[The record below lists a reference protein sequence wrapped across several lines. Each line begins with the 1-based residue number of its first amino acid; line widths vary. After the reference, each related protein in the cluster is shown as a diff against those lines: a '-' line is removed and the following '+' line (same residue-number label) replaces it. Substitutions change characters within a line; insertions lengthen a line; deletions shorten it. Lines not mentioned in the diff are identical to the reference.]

1 MFIFYSLTLILSSFF
16 PKILSLLFTKKIPI
30 DITPYFPE
38 FYQKITRIN
47 NNISSKKKTIAI
59 MYTNDIHGYF
69 FPKKSK
75 LTKETYEVGGMEY
88 LSSYASILRSEFK
101 NFIWLDGGDIFQG
114 GFETKLSNGT
124 LMTKYFNYENIS
136 ASTIG
141 NHEWDFG
148 QNYLKDR
155 LKESNFPY
163 IVSNIF
169 STSMKSNKVFENQ
182 ITYKIFN
189 VNEIK
194 LGVIGVTTLYTKN
207 TTKGDLHGI
216 KIIEYEDI
224 IKQYTKLLKNEF
236 NVNAVILLFHGG
248 LICKNN
254 NKTKN
259 ILELKLWNVNNSNNY
274 CDGYGELDIF
284 LKNYFKDVN
293 DNKNVSDE
301 SKIDLILSAHTH
313 APNHYFFNYLPVVA
327 NINNGKYFSV
337 VYLSFDE
344 GKLNAND
351 VNIESPIP
359 VCSEVFSEVKQCDL
373 KTLRNKYDFYGE
385 MRKFSFHGIKIEK
398 NNFVKNEFIFFRNLT
413 KQYENMKII
422 KIDSDLYTDKLKETP
437 LGNFLSDFMRN
448 YTNSDVAIVN
458 SGVCRSMWQKGMVNG
473 KMVEDMF
480 PFEDTITTVLMTGK
494 ELIKT
499 LETIQTGSNQ
509 IFEVSNLIQFMDRKK
524 KKLLN
529 VTFSDGSLIDEN
541 KEYKIAVTYFLLPNY
556 GDEFN
561 GIKSF
566 YPHVK
571 NLELHGDYTPI
582 IFHHLQEMKEFNVKD
597 YFNDKKLRMNFV

>member
-1 MFIFYSLTLILSSFF
+1 
-16 PKILSLLFTKKIPI
+16 
-30 DITPYFPE
+30 
-38 FYQKITRIN
+38 
-47 NNISSKKKTIAI
+47 

-75 LTKETYEVGGMEY
+75 KTKETFEVGGMEY
-88 LSSYASILRSEFK
+88 LSSYASILRSQFK
-101 NFIWLDGGDIFQG
+101 TNFIWLDGGDIFQG

-148 QNYLKDR
+148 QTYLKDR

-169 STSMKSNKVFENQ
+169 STSMKSNKVFQNQ

-194 LGVIGVTTLYTKN
+194 LGVIGVTTLYTRN

-224 IKQYTKLLKNEF
+224 IKQYTKLLRNEF
-236 NVNAVILLFHGG
+236 NVNSVILLFHGG
-248 LICKNN
+248 LICKKN

-301 SKIDLILSAHTH
+301 FKIDLILSAHTH

-344 GKLNAND
+344 NGKLNVND

-359 VCSEVFSEVKQCDL
+359 VCSEVFSEAKQCDL
-373 KTLRNKYDFYGE
+373 KTLRNEYDFLGD
-385 MRKFSFHGIKIEK
+385 MRKFFFHGITIEK
-398 NNFVKNEFIFFRNLT
+398 NNNVRNEFIFFRNLT
-413 KQYENMKII
+413 KQYEEMKII
-422 KIDSDLYTDKLKETP
+422 KINSDLYTDKLKETP
-437 LGNFLSDFMRN
+437 LGNFLTDFMRN

-458 SGVCRSMWQKGMVNG
+458 AGVCRSMWQKGTVNG

-524 KKLLN
+524 KKFIN

-556 GDEFN
+556 GDEFI

-571 NLELHGDYTPI
+571 NLELHGEYTPI
-582 IFHHLQEMKEFNVKD
+582 IFHHLQEMKELNVND
-597 YFNDKKLRMNFV
+597 YYNEKKLRMNFI

>member
-1 MFIFYSLTLILSSFF
+1 MHIFYLIIFFILFLTRSIS
-16 PKILSLLFTKKIPI
+16 ILFTKKFPI
-30 DITPYFPE
+30 EITPYFPE
-38 FYQKITRIN
+38 FLNK
-47 NNISSKKKTIAI
+47 NIPKKRTIAI

-75 LTKETYEVGGMEY
+75 IPENKSRVYEVGGMEY
-88 LSSYASILRSEFK
+88 LSSYSNILRSEFK
-101 NFIWLDGGDIFQG
+101 DNFIWLDGGDIFQG

-124 LMTKYFNYENIS
+124 LMTKYFNYENVS

-141 NHEWDFG
+141 NHEWDYG
-148 QNYLKDR
+148 QNYLKER

-169 STSMKSNKVFENQ
+169 STSTKSNKVFQNQ
-182 ITYKIFN
+182 ITYKIFDIN
-189 VNEIK
+189 HIK
-194 LGVIGVTTLYTKN
+194 IGVIGITTLYTRN

-216 KIIEYEDI
+216 KIIDYEDI
-224 IKQYTKLLKNEF
+224 VKQYTKLLKKDF
-236 NVNAVILLFHGG
+236 GVNAVILLFHGG
-248 LICKNN
+248 LTCKKND
-254 NKTKN
+254 KTKD
-259 ILELKLWNVNNSNNY
+259 ILKLKLWNVNNSNNY
-274 CDGYGELDIF
+274 CDGYGELAIF
-284 LKNYFKDVN
+284 LKNYFNDVN
-293 DNKNVSDE
+293 NNNNISDE
-301 SKIDLILSAHTH
+301 FKIDLILSAHTH

-344 GKLNAND
+344 NGKLNSND

-359 VCSEVFSEVKQCDL
+359 VCSEVFSEAKQCDL
-373 KTLRNKYDFYGE
+373 KTLGNKDNFVLGE
-385 MRKFSFHGIKIEK
+385 IRKFNFHGITIEK
-398 NNFVKNEFIFFRNLT
+398 NKNVINEFYFFRNLT
-413 KQYENMKII
+413 KQYEQMKII
-422 KIDSDLYTDKLKETP
+422 KINSDLYTEKLKETP

-448 YTNSDVAIVN
+448 HTDSDVAIVN
-458 SGVCRSMWQKGMVNG
+458 SGVCRSMWQKGTVNG

-480 PFEDTITTVLMTGK
+480 PFEDSLTSVSMTGK

-499 LETIQTGSNQ
+499 LEIIQTGTNQ
-509 IFEVSNLIQFMDRKK
+509 IFEVSNLIQFMDKKK
-524 KKLLN
+524 KKLIN
-529 VTFSDGSLIDEN
+529 VTFADGSKIDEN
-541 KEYKIAVTYFLLPNY
+541 KVYKVAVTYFLLPNY

-571 NLELHGDYTPI
+571 DLELYGDYTPL
-582 IFHHLQEMKEFNVKD
+582 IFHHLQEMKELNVED

>member
-1 MFIFYSLTLILSSFF
+1 MLIFYSLSLISIFF
-16 PKILSLLFTKKIPI
+16 PKISSLLFTKKIPI

-38 FYQKITRIN
+38 FLQKTLITN
-47 NNISSKKKTIAI
+47 EKKKTIAI

-75 LTKETYEVGGMEY
+75 KTKETFEVGGMEY

-101 NFIWLDGGDIFQG
+101 TNFIWLDGGDIFQG

-148 QNYLKDR
+148 QTYLKDR

-194 LGVIGVTTLYTKN
+194 LGVIGVTTLYTRN

-224 IKQYTKLLKNEF
+224 IKQYTKLLRNEF
-236 NVNAVILLFHGG
+236 NVNSVILLFHGG
-248 LICKNN
+248 LICKKN

-301 SKIDLILSAHTH
+301 FKIDLILSAHTH

-344 GKLNAND
+344 NGKLNVND

-359 VCSEVFSEVKQCDL
+359 VCSEVFSEAKQCDL
-373 KTLRNKYDFYGE
+373 KTLRNEYDFLGD
-385 MRKFSFHGIKIEK
+385 MRKFFFHGITIEK
-398 NNFVKNEFIFFRNLT
+398 NNNVRNKFIFFRNLT
-413 KQYENMKII
+413 KQYEEMKII
-422 KIDSDLYTDKLKETP
+422 KINSDLYTDKLKETP
-437 LGNFLSDFMRN
+437 LGNFLTDFMRN

-458 SGVCRSMWQKGMVNG
+458 AGVCRSMWQKGTVNG

-524 KKLLN
+524 KKFIN

-556 GDEFN
+556 GDEFI

-571 NLELHGDYTPI
+571 NLELHGEYTPI
-582 IFHHLQEMKEFNVKD
+582 IFHHLQEMKELNVND
-597 YFNDKKLRMNFV
+597 YYNEKKLRMNFI

>member
-1 MFIFYSLTLILSSFF
+1 
-16 PKILSLLFTKKIPI
+16 
-30 DITPYFPE
+30 
-38 FYQKITRIN
+38 
-47 NNISSKKKTIAI
+47 

-75 LTKETYEVGGMEY
+75 KTKETFEVGGMEY
-88 LSSYASILRSEFK
+88 LSSYASILRSQFK
-101 NFIWLDGGDIFQG
+101 SNFIWLDGGDIFQG

-148 QNYLKDR
+148 QTYLKDR

-169 STSMKSNKVFENQ
+169 STSMKSNKVFQNQ

-194 LGVIGVTTLYTKN
+194 LGVIGVTTLYTRN

-224 IKQYTKLLKNEF
+224 IKQYTKLLRNEF
-236 NVNAVILLFHGG
+236 NVNSVILLFHGG
-248 LICKNN
+248 LICKKN

-301 SKIDLILSAHTH
+301 FKIDLILSAHTH

-344 GKLNAND
+344 NGKLNVND

-359 VCSEVFSEVKQCDL
+359 VCSEVFSEAKQCDL
-373 KTLRNKYDFYGE
+373 KTLRNEYDFLGD
-385 MRKFSFHGIKIEK
+385 MRKFFFHGITIEK
-398 NNFVKNEFIFFRNLT
+398 NNNVRNEFIFFRNLT
-413 KQYENMKII
+413 KQYEEMKII
-422 KIDSDLYTDKLKETP
+422 KINSDLYTDKLKETP
-437 LGNFLSDFMRN
+437 LGNFLTDFMRN

-458 SGVCRSMWQKGMVNG
+458 AGVCRSMWQKGTVNG

-524 KKLLN
+524 KKFIN

-556 GDEFN
+556 GDEFI

-571 NLELHGDYTPI
+571 NLELHGEYTPI
-582 IFHHLQEMKEFNVKD
+582 IFHHLQEMKELNVND
-597 YFNDKKLRMNFV
+597 YYNEKKLRMNFI

>member
-1 MFIFYSLTLILSSFF
+1 MLIFYSLSIITFF
-16 PKILSLLFTKKIPI
+16 PLISSLLFTKKIPI
-30 DITPYFPE
+30 DITPYFAE
-38 FYQKITRIN
+38 FLQKTN
-47 NNISSKKKTIAI
+47 MKKKTITI

-75 LTKETYEVGGMEY
+75 KTKETFEVGGMEY

-101 NFIWLDGGDIFQG
+101 TNFIWLDGGDIFQG

-148 QNYLKDR
+148 QTYLKDR

-194 LGVIGVTTLYTKN
+194 LGVIGVTTLYTRN

-224 IKQYTKLLKNEF
+224 IKQYTKLLRNEF
-236 NVNAVILLFHGG
+236 NVNSVILLFHGG
-248 LICKNN
+248 LICKKN

-301 SKIDLILSAHTH
+301 FKIDLILSAHTH

-344 GKLNAND
+344 NGKLNVND

-359 VCSEVFSEVKQCDL
+359 VCSEVFSEAKQCDL
-373 KTLRNKYDFYGE
+373 KTLRNEYDFLGD
-385 MRKFSFHGIKIEK
+385 MRKFFFHGITIEK
-398 NNFVKNEFIFFRNLT
+398 NNNVRNEFIFFRNLT
-413 KQYENMKII
+413 KQYEEMKII
-422 KIDSDLYTDKLKETP
+422 KINSDLYTDKLKETP
-437 LGNFLSDFMRN
+437 LGNFLTDFMRN

-458 SGVCRSMWQKGMVNG
+458 AGVCRSMWQKGTVNG

-524 KKLLN
+524 KKFIN

-556 GDEFN
+556 GDEFI

-571 NLELHGDYTPI
+571 NLELHGEYTPI
-582 IFHHLQEMKEFNVKD
+582 IFHHLQEMKELNVND
-597 YFNDKKLRMNFV
+597 YYNEKKLRMNFI

>member
-1 MFIFYSLTLILSSFF
+1 
-16 PKILSLLFTKKIPI
+16 
-30 DITPYFPE
+30 
-38 FYQKITRIN
+38 
-47 NNISSKKKTIAI
+47 

-75 LTKETYEVGGMEY
+75 KTKETFEVGGMEY

-101 NFIWLDGGDIFQG
+101 TNFIWLDGGDIFQG

-148 QNYLKDR
+148 QNYLKER

-169 STSMKSNKVFENQ
+169 STSMKSNKVFQNQ

-194 LGVIGVTTLYTKN
+194 LGVIGVTTLYTRN

-224 IKQYTKLLKNEF
+224 IKQYTKLLRNEF
-236 NVNAVILLFHGG
+236 NVNSVILLFHGG
-248 LICKNN
+248 LICKKN

-293 DNKNVSDE
+293 NNKNVSDE
-301 SKIDLILSAHTH
+301 FKIDLILSAHTH

-344 GKLNAND
+344 NVKLNVDD

-359 VCSEVFSEVKQCDL
+359 VCSEVFSEAKQCDL
-373 KTLRNKYDFYGE
+373 KTLRNEYDFLGD
-385 MRKFSFHGIKIEK
+385 MRKFFFHGITIEK
-398 NNFVKNEFIFFRNLT
+398 NKHVRNEFIFFRNLT
-413 KQYENMKII
+413 KQYEEMKII
-422 KIDSDLYTDKLKETP
+422 KINSDLYTDKLKETP
-437 LGNFLSDFMRN
+437 LGNFLTDFMRN

-458 SGVCRSMWQKGMVNG
+458 AGVCRSMWQKGTVNG

-524 KKLLN
+524 KKFIN

-556 GDEFN
+556 GDEFI

-571 NLELHGDYTPI
+571 NLELHGEYTPI
-582 IFHHLQEMKEFNVKD
+582 IFHHLQEMKELNVND
-597 YFNDKKLRMNFV
+597 YYNEKKLRMNFI